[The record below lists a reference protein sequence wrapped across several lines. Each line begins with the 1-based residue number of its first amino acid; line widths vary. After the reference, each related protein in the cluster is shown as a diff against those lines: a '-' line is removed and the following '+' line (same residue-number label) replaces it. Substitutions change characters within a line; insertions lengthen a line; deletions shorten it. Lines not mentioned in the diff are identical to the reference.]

1 MYKKSRITSLKH
13 RATRLKRVEQ
23 RKLARRL
30 IKGDLNLDQ
39 LDRLVGDGAKG
50 VLKTVNYLN
59 EVVGLSLPPTLASAV
74 TQVMAPAT
82 SGAVASKLSGRSVPG
97 ATARRPRAVS
107 PTRAPNKISEDV
119 AETTLVEA
127 EAPKRPRARRAKAE
141 PEAAATAAVVETEAP
156 KRPRARRA
164 KSDSPQSG

>member
-13 RATRLKRVEQ
+13 KATRLKRVEQ

-30 IKGDLNLDQ
+30 IKGDLSLDQ
-39 LDRLVGDGAKG
+39 LDRLVGNGVKG

-59 EVVGLSLPPTLASAV
+59 EVVGLSLSPILASAV

-82 SGAVASKLSGRSVPG
+82 SGAVVSNVSGRSVPG
-97 ATARRPRAVS
+97 STTRRSRTAPVIRTPNKTSEDLIETSDALATAKRPRAR
-107 PTRAPNKISEDV
+107 RAKTEESGTAAV
-119 AETTLVEA
+119 AEA

-141 PEAAATAAVVETEAP
+141 PDV
-156 KRPRARRA
+156 
-164 KSDSPQSG
+164 PQTG